1 MLDYFF
7 LKKGGGGGGAREKG
21 KEGKKRMNDA
31 FFFFISSLYDVTIA
45 SFTLFFSPFF
55 LLTINYVKKKHVL
68 FQS

>member
-1 MLDYFF
+1 MLDYF
-7 LKKGGGGGGAREKG
+7 LKKKGEGKKG
-21 KEGKKRMNDA
+21 KEGKNMMNYA

-45 SFTLFFSPFF
+45 SFSHSFFSFFF